1 MAISDYEANRIL
13 EFFKNSPDN
22 EKKLISIAKV
32 LTKNTL
38 THLGLNDAF
47 KIVSLN
53 LNVPVQ
59 ICNHF
64 YFTFRLC
71 FILIVFQA
79 YSTENV
85 SQKRYFSNT

>member
-13 EFFKNSPDN
+13 EFFKNHPDN

-47 KIVSLN
+47 KIVSTKQFA
-53 LNVPVQ
+53 V
-59 ICNHF
+59 
-64 YFTFRLC
+64 
-71 FILIVFQA
+71 
-79 YSTENV
+79 
-85 SQKRYFSNT
+85 